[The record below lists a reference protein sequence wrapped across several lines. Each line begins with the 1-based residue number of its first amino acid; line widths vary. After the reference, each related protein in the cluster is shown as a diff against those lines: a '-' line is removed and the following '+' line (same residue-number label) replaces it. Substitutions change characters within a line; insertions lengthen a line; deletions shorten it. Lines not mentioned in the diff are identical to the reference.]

1 MAINYSVEIL
11 VDSSVSADKRTEL
24 VRKILHVLQGYTRTT
39 TYAAT
44 YAAGTTSKNQD
55 TITVG
60 GASPDLGIRV
70 VFDTA
75 AIGTD
80 ITPIISSKIRRILDP
95 ETLTI
100 AHSSTGAYVLGDRVY
115 NCVITLT

>member
-1 MAINYSVEIL
+1 M
-11 VDSSVSADKRTEL
+11 DSTVSADKHTDL
-24 VRKILHVLQGYTRTT
+24 VRRILEVLQQYTRTT

-70 VFDTA
+70 VWDTA
-75 AIGTD
+75 VIGTD
-80 ITPIISSKIRRILDP
+80 ETPHISEKIRRLLRT
-95 ETLTI
+95 ETLTL
-100 AHSSTGAYVLGDRVY
+100 ANSSTGAYVAGDRVY
-115 NCVITLT
+115 NVTVTLT